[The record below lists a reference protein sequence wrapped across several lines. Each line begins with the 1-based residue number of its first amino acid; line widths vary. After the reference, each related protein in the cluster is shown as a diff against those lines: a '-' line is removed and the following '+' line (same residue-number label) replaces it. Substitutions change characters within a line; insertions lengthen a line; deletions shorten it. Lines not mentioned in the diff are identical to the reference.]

1 MAAISST
8 TNQISPANERLY
20 GLSRLV
26 GEWKGKWA
34 GNGQDVGFK
43 VVNIR
48 GATAQVEYTHHGR
61 TERGLATVKGGTLTF
76 GNVTIGSKDGK
87 TAALVFSAGGGKASA
102 YLQKQQ
108 PAGEA
113 NMLVGSWGGS
123 SDDTQGTSS
132 FRVLSVDGKE
142 AKVRTTING
151 ITREGT
157 GIVYKN
163 VIMFGQAQL
172 STQDGKKGTI
182 IVQSGLR
189 SFAVPATKYPPADAA
204 ATGTTSTGVNK
215 LA

>member
-1 MAAISST
+1 MAAITST
-8 TNQISPANERLY
+8 TNQISPAAERMY

-43 VVNIR
+43 VINIR
-48 GATAQVEYTHHGR
+48 GATAQIEYTHHGR
-61 TERGLATVKGGTLTF
+61 TERGVASVKDGTLTF
-76 GNVTIGSKDGK
+76 GNVTIGTKNGK

-102 YLQKQQ
+102 FLEKQQ
-108 PAGEA
+108 PATET
-113 NMLVGSWGGS
+113 NMLVGSWGGH

-132 FRVLSVDGKE
+132 FRVLSIDGKE
-142 AKVRTTING
+142 AKVSTTING

-157 GIVYKN
+157 GLVYKN

-172 STQDGKKGTI
+172 STEDGKSGRI
-182 IVQSGLR
+182 IVQSGFK
-189 SFAVPATKYPPADAA
+189 SFVVPATKYPPATTT
-204 ATGTTSTGVNK
+204 ATTTSGVNK